1 MTREAMVS
9 KKEAG
14 GLFAL
19 LAVLLVIGSVF
30 DFQISQALY
39 NESNPIANF
48 FAAYGEYPAMLGFVA
63 SGALL
68 VIGRSRQ
75 RRVVG
80 ALQLLG
86 GVFLIAWGGLMVS
99 VMPGLYL
106 DWPAAIIGAVGVLCT
121 ALVVICMVR
130 LCKNA
135 RREEVI
141 RVAAVIGFA
150 ILAELVLINLIKVPW
165 GRARMRL
172 VARDSRAYFMPWW
185 QPGTG
190 LRDTLVAA
198 GVAAEEFKSFP
209 SGHSGNAVTLMLL
222 GLLPRLDSRLAG
234 KRRLLVGI
242 GFAWACVVA
251 FTRIVMGAHYLTDTV
266 VGLAVGLGCLILVD
280 RLVFGRAP
288 AGGREA

>member
-1 MTREAMVS
+1 MTREALVS

-14 GLFAL
+14 GLIAL
-19 LAVLLVIGSVF
+19 LAVLLVIGSIF
-30 DFQISQALY
+30 DFQISQAFY

-48 FAAYGEYPAMLGFVA
+48 FAAYGEYPAMLGFAA

-68 VIGRSRQ
+68 VIGRNRQ

-86 GVFLIAWGGLMVS
+86 GVLLVAWGGLMVS

-106 DWPAAIIGAVGVLCT
+106 DWPAAVIGAVGVLCT

-141 RVAAVIGFA
+141 RVAAAICFT

-209 SGHSGNAVTLMLL
+209 SGHSGNAIMLMLL

-234 KRRLLVGI
+234 KRRLLAGI

-266 VGLAVGLGCLILVD
+266 VGLAVGLGCLLFVNW
-280 RLVFGRAP
+280 LVFGRAP

>member
-1 MTREAMVS
+1 MTREALVS

-19 LAVLLVIGSVF
+19 LAVLLVIGSIF

-48 FAAYGEYPAMLGFVA
+48 FAAYGEYPAMLGFAA

-68 VIGRSRQ
+68 VIGRNRQ

-80 ALQLLG
+80 ALQ
-86 GVFLIAWGGLMVS
+86 
-99 VMPGLYL
+99 
-106 DWPAAIIGAVGVLCT
+106 
-121 ALVVICMVR
+121 
-130 LCKNA
+130 
-135 RREEVI
+135 
-141 RVAAVIGFA
+141 
-150 ILAELVLINLIKVPW
+150 
-165 GRARMRL
+165 
-172 VARDSRAYFMPWW
+172 
-185 QPGTG
+185 
-190 LRDTLVAA
+190 
-198 GVAAEEFKSFP
+198 
-209 SGHSGNAVTLMLL
+209 LL

-234 KRRLLVGI
+234 KRRLLAGI

-266 VGLAVGLGCLILVD
+266 VGLAVGLGCLLFVNW
-280 RLVFGRAP
+280 LVFGRAP

>member
-1 MTREAMVS
+1 MTREALVS
-9 KKEAG
+9 KKEAE

-48 FAAYGEYPAMLGFVA
+48 FAAYGEYPALLGFVA

-68 VIGRSRQ
+68 VIGRNRQ

-86 GVFLIAWGGLMVS
+86 GMFLIAWGGLMAS

-121 ALVVICMVR
+121 ALVVICMIR

-141 RVAAVIGFA
+141 RVAAVTGFA